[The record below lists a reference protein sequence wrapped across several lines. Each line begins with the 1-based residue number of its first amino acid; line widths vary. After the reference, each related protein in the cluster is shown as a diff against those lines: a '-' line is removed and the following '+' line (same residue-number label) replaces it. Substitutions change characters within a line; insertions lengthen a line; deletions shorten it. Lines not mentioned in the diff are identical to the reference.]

1 MALARNLRTL
11 IVLGTVVSLMVTGA
25 IWAHQAV
32 AQAAPECPPDWPNQ
46 QYAGPLREKD
56 HGRIQYQDY
65 HTDSDG
71 ERWFVI
77 RASDSNGYTT
87 IRAYPASDDADGGY
101 ITGSPD
107 RVCYLIVREPGATF
121 DLDEPRQVLFPRE
134 SDEPAE
140 SASALGPGE
149 TPTPA
154 QPGITPTVPVTEEEE
169 VVLPMLTSL
178 ELDGVTVDTDEVIR
192 EGLEPDQ
199 QVQVTLQVSD
209 PDGGLA
215 YLALVAED
223 GTELDRVDCTDGME
237 QECTLTSTITA
248 PSAYSTT
255 LRLVVIAVDDAG
267 TETELA
273 TISLTTRARPSSTS
287 TSGSGS
293 GSSGS
298 GGGSSGSGRVR
309 LEIEPPE
316 QLGPFIADIP
326 AVIYPVVEYTGRYR
340 LYFTLPQGPEGMVI
354 DPNSGVVTWTPPED
368 DEGRSF
374 DVTIAVTDGT
384 LTDEANFEI
393 TVMDPQRIRSSLTRS
408 ETDGNVLE
416 ITDPDTNLEGLSIA
430 SPEDEPPITVR
441 TLAELQKIF
450 ELAPE
455 ENIPEVPDWI
465 TPLTDVFVVKGAF
478 ETPVELR
485 LPIGELVDELP
496 EGVQFTDVNLYAYTE
511 ITEGKG
517 HFWIPV
523 SVGFSFEGTDLDD
536 LTYIVSLE
544 GLQGLAFFGYHVNE
558 PALPF
563 EATPQNMSYLPGDGD
578 EGFHVSEH
586 RPANIALHYD
596 SLNPQGSTNPIHDGL
611 RSIGDANGDEM
622 CPSWAVAGS
631 PLCPD
636 PIPVED
642 IKCKPPDWEISET
655 INLILFRHND
665 FRCTYPPDPDV
676 EIWIVNFGT
685 GCRWE
690 PDPGAAVNE
699 HTKCTEGRG
708 VHDMAAWLIGAQSA
722 FETLGLGYSKGFEV
736 KLHHIQGR
744 LGYVNPGFP
753 EYAGTLHISDDN
765 AVSYRKVQDTVLHEY
780 FHHAHFHDDTR
791 IPATARHDIDPARW
805 LYEGMAD
812 WFPSEVDVAL
822 EDILVSSSRGA
833 RILEV
838 GLDSPA
844 DDEPT
849 AQNFDD
855 RKLSYERSMFFKFL
869 SGNCNEFYSNV
880 QDLLSDRSAVIGVSD
895 PTGSH
900 NLHRVIADSDCDFAD
915 HLNQEGV
922 DRSGNIETGIAY
934 YQYATQFKTDLSLL
948 FETMRFKAFE
958 LRHAGGILEPYL
970 LVLPGSLPEGERL
983 VYRLSLPPFNDPARP
998 TPFVV
1003 PSTGAYSV
1011 QVGASFND
1019 LPDTTVAE
1027 LVVVPVAG
1035 DLVVSMV
1042 AFTDNVKRDD
1052 FNAMNTIGPDED
1064 LHAWFSTA
1072 ETRSYVISR
1081 TTVPEFT
1088 FTVVNPSPDE
1098 AVEANIFVMIRNE
1111 LDVPHLEDLVSP
1123 DRLQLSVDREAL
1135 VDLYSSSGGPNW
1147 FDNQFWLAEDDAMN
1161 LFRINTWH
1169 GVYTDTERRIVALTL
1184 SDNNLSGII
1193 PASLGDLEKLGWFHL
1208 PFNELQGEIPEALGD
1223 LAALRSL
1230 DVRNNELTGSIP
1242 ASLGKLNKLDWLDL
1256 SENDLTGSIPVEIEM
1271 LTELNTLALNENNLT
1286 GAIPAGLGKLE
1297 ELKTLTLHGN
1307 ILNGEIPTELGMLE
1321 NLWYLI
1327 LRGNEFTGDIP
1338 GELGSLDNLYH
1349 LDLSGNFLSGTI
1361 PDALTE
1367 LRNLDL
1373 MDLSGNN
1380 LTGGIP
1386 ENFQNLIGLR
1396 YLDLGRNNL
1405 GGDDSDTLNDL
1416 FQGPATR
1423 ANLRYVD
1430 LSYNDF
1436 EGDMPTSVYR
1446 LARVLRLDLSNNQ
1459 FTGQISKDIEFL
1471 DTLYRLDW
1479 SDNNLT
1485 GELPAEL
1492 GDLDNLER
1500 LYLDDNQFTG
1510 AIPEELGGLGSL
1522 EDLRLNEN
1530 MLDGAIPEELGDLYS
1545 LERLYL
1551 HENQLVG
1558 SIPATL
1564 GDLYNLERLYLYDNG
1579 LTGSIPAEL
1588 GKLGDQSVLDEL
1600 RLENNQLSGAIPAEL
1615 GDLVSM
1621 AELIL
1626 SNNMLSDAI
1635 PTALGGITNL
1645 ELLHLNDNGFTGAI
1659 PAELGDLEFLTELD
1673 LSHNQLDETI
1683 PTELGS
1689 LANLRILHLNSNE
1702 LEGSIPAELGS
1713 LANLRILHLNSNE
1726 LEGSIP
1732 AELGSLANLRILH
1745 LNSNEL
1751 EGSIPAELGQL
1762 TNLEELVLDSN
1773 MLVST
1778 IPAELANLTNLKV
1791 LHLFGNTI
1799 TGCIPQGLSNIADN
1813 DLSQLMLG
1821 DCP

>member
-1 MALARNLRTL
+1 MALAQYLRTL
-11 IVLGTVVSLMVTGA
+11 IVLGTVASLIVTGA

-32 AQAAPECPPDWPNQ
+32 AQGPPECPADWPGQ
-46 QYAGPLREKD
+46 GYEGPLRPED
-56 HGRIQYQDY
+56 HGRIQYEDI
-65 HTDSDG
+65 HTDG
-71 ERWFVI
+71 AGRHWYII
-77 RASDSNGYTT
+77 RGADSNGYTT
-87 IRAYPASDDADGGY
+87 VRAYPAAQGDGGY

-107 RVCYLIVREPGATF
+107 GVCYLIVREPGAAF
-121 DLDEPRQVLFPRE
+121 DLNEPRQVLFPRE

-140 SASALGPGE
+140 SASAPGPGE
-149 TPTPA
+149 TPTTA

-169 VVLPMLTSL
+169 VVLPMLTWL

-192 EGLEPDQ
+192 EGLEPEQ

-209 PDGGLA
+209 PAGGLA
-215 YLALVAED
+215 YLALVAKD
-223 GTELDRVDCTDGME
+223 GTELDRVDCTDGMQ
-237 QECTLTSTITA
+237 QECTLTSTVTA

-316 QLGPFIADIP
+316 PLGPFIADIP
-326 AVIYPVVEYTGRYR
+326 SVIYPVVSYTGRYR
-340 LYFTLPQGPEGMVI
+340 LYFTLPQAPEGMLI
-354 DPNSGVVTWTPPED
+354 DADGGVVTWTPPED

-384 LTDEANFEI
+384 LTDEAAFEI

-416 ITDPDTNLEGLSIA
+416 ITDPDTNLEGLSIT
-430 SPEDEPPITVR
+430 SPADDPPITVR

-450 ELAPE
+450 ELAE
-455 ENIPEVPDWI
+455 DDNVPEVPDWI
-465 TPLTDVFVVKGAF
+465 TPLTDVFVVKGPF

-485 LPIGELVDELP
+485 LPIGELVGELP

-517 HFWIPV
+517 LFWIPV

-563 EATPQNMSYLPGDGD
+563 EATPQNMSYLPGDAD

-586 RPANIALHYD
+586 RPANIALHYG
-596 SLNPQGSTNPIHDGL
+596 SLNPQRSTNPIHDGL

-642 IKCKPPDWEISET
+642 IECEHPDWEFSET
-655 INLILFRHND
+655 INLLLFRHND
-665 FRCTYPPDPDV
+665 FRCTYSGNPDV
-676 EIWIVNFGT
+676 EIWIINFGA

-690 PDPGAAVNE
+690 ADPGAPVSQ
-699 HTKCTEGRG
+699 HSGCTEGRS
-708 VHDMAAWLIGAQSA
+708 VHDMAAWLVAAQSA
-722 FETLGLGYSKGFEV
+722 FETLGLGYNKSFEV
-736 KLHHIQGR
+736 KIHETGRR
-744 LGYVNPGFP
+744 LGYVTPGFP
-753 EYAGTLHISDDN
+753 EYAGTLHISKDN
-765 AVSYRKVQDTVLHEY
+765 AVSYRKVQHIVLHEY
-780 FHHAHFHDDTR
+780 FHHAHVHDDTR
-791 IPATARHDIDPARW
+791 LPATARHGIDPARW

-812 WFPSEVDVAL
+812 WFPSEVEVAL
-822 EDILVSSSRGA
+822 EDILVSSSRGV

-844 DDEPT
+844 DDDST

-855 RKLSYERSMFFKFL
+855 RKRSYERSMFFKFL

-880 QDLLSDRSAVIGVSD
+880 RALLSDRSAAIGVSD
-895 PTGSH
+895 PTGIH

-915 HLNQEGV
+915 HLNQEGM
-922 DRSGNIETGIAY
+922 DHSGNIETGIAY
-934 YQYATQFKTDLSLL
+934 YQYATQFKNDLSLL
-948 FETMRFKAFE
+948 FETMRFEAFDMG
-958 LRHAGGILEPYL
+958 HFGGVLEPSL

-1011 QVGASFND
+1011 QVAASFND
-1019 LPDTTVAE
+1019 LPDATVAE

-1035 DLVVSMV
+1035 DLIVSMV
-1042 AFTDNVKRDD
+1042 AYADMVNRED

-1072 ETRSYVISR
+1072 ETRSYVISK
-1081 TTVPEFT
+1081 TTVPGFT

-1135 VDLYSSSGGPNW
+1135 VDLYNSSDGPNW
-1147 FDNQFWLAEDDAMN
+1147 FDNQFWLAEDDALN

-1169 GVYTDTERRIVALTL
+1169 GVYTDTERRVVALTL
-1184 SDNNLSGII
+1184 SDNNLRGMI

-1223 LAALRSL
+1223 LAAMRSL

-1256 SENDLTGSIPVEIEM
+1256 SENDLTGSIPAEIEM

-1286 GAIPAGLGKLE
+1286 GAVPAGLGKLE

-1327 LRGNEFTGDIP
+1327 LSGNEFTGDIP
-1338 GELGSLDNLYH
+1338 GELGSLDNLRH
-1349 LDLSGNFLSGTI
+1349 LDLGGNFLSGAI

-1367 LRNLDL
+1367 LEDLEL
-1373 MDLSGNN
+1373 MDLSGNK
-1380 LTGGIP
+1380 LSGGIP
-1386 ENFQNLIGLR
+1386 EDFQNLVNLR
-1396 YLDLGRNNL
+1396 FLDLGRNNL
-1405 GGDDSDTLNDL
+1405 GGEDSDALGYL
-1416 FQGPATR
+1416 FRGFETR
-1423 ANLRYVD
+1423 ANLRHVD
-1430 LSYNDF
+1430 LSYNNF

-1446 LARVLRLDLSNNQ
+1446 LTRVLRLDLSNNQ

-1510 AIPEELGGLGSL
+1510 AIPEELGGLGNL

-1551 HENQLVG
+1551 HENQLDG
-1558 SIPATL
+1558 PIPATL
-1564 GDLYNLERLYLYDNG
+1564 GDLYNLERLYLYDNA
-1579 LTGSIPAEL
+1579 LTGSIPADL
-1588 GKLGDQSVLDEL
+1588 AKLGDQSILDEL
-1600 RLENNQLSGAIPAEL
+1600 RLENNGLTGAIPVEL
-1615 GDLVSM
+1615 GDLVSLT
-1621 AELIL
+1621 ELNL
-1626 SNNMLSDAI
+1626 GGNSLDGAI
-1635 PTALGGITNL
+1635 PTALGDLANL
-1645 ELLHLNDNGFTGAI
+1645 EELLLNNNGLTGAI
-1659 PAELGDLEFLTELD
+1659 PVELGDLAALTDLD
-1673 LSHNQLDETI
+1673 LSHNQLAQAI
-1683 PTELGS
+1683 PTDLGDLSLLETLHLNNNALTGMIPTQLGS
-1689 LANLRILHLNSNE
+1689 LSELRILHLNSNQ
-1702 LEGSIPAELGS
+1702 LEGGIPT
-1713 LANLRILHLNSNE
+1713 
-1726 LEGSIP
+1726 
-1732 AELGSLANLRILH
+1732 
-1745 LNSNEL
+1745 
-1751 EGSIPAELGQL
+1751 ELGQL

-1778 IPAELANLTNLKV
+1778 IPAELANLTNLEV
-1791 LHLFGNTI
+1791 LHLSGNTI
-1799 TGCIPQGLSNIADN
+1799 TGCIPQGLENIEDN
-1813 DLSQLMLG
+1813 DLSQLDLEA
-1821 DCP
+1821 CP